1 MNALLI
7 ALVLS
12 CPGKEGQ
19 ACGCNHD
26 QMKTQAAATAP
37 ASTSAPAANA
47 PVLARG
53 EKLKGLELV
62 AFEKLLTS
70 PKDFDGKTVALEAKV
85 RKACTKKGCWME
97 LASSDKSPGVRVTF
111 KDYGF
116 FVPLDSAGST
126 AKVEGLVKVA
136 ELSPEKA
143 KHYESE
149 GAHVAQDKDGKFR
162 EVQLVATGV
171 ELHR

>member
-19 ACGCNHD
+19 ACACNHD
-26 QMKTQAAATAP
+26 QMAAQAKAAPAAA
-37 ASTSAPAANA
+37 APAANGA
-47 PVLARG
+47 VLSRG

-62 AFEKLLTS
+62 AFEKLLAS
-70 PKDFDGKTVALEAKV
+70 PKEFDGKTVALEAKV

-97 LASSDKSPGVRVTF
+97 LASGDKSPGVRVTF

-149 GAHVAQDKDGKFR
+149 GAMIAKDKDGKFR

-171 ELHR
+171 ELRK

>member
-19 ACGCNHD
+19 ACACNHD
-26 QMKTQAAATAP
+26 SHDKQAHAAP
-37 ASTSAPAANA
+37 ASKPAPAPAQA
-47 PVLARG
+47 AVMSRG
-53 EKLKGLELV
+53 EKLKGLEPV
-62 AFEKLLTS
+62 AFEKLLAS
-70 PKDFDGKTVALEAKV
+70 PSEYAGKTVAVEAKV
-85 RKACTKKGCWME
+85 RQACTKKGCWME
-97 LASSDKSPGVRVTF
+97 LAADDKSPGVRVTF

-143 KHYESE
+143 KHFESE
-149 GAHVAQDKDGKFR
+149 GAKVAKDKDGKFR
-162 EVQLVATGV
+162 EVQLVAVGV
-171 ELHR
+171 ELRR